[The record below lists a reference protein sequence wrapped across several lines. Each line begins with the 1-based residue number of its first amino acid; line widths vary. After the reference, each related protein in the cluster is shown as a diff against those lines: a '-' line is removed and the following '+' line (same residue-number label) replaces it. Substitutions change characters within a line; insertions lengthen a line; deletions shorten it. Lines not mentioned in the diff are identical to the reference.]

1 MFFRKFF
8 KSEPAKKPV
17 RKTVARKSA
26 NSQRTEQTRKHRQK
40 FAVEDL
46 RVGMFVVE
54 LDIPWEQSTFMF
66 QGLELKTTED
76 IMSVQKQCKFVYVD
90 YNEFSLRKEN
100 KQNGLPANPNQNADA
115 LVSVQD
121 EYSSAQQVNNL
132 ASATV
137 TNLFEEIRLG
147 AEIDGGKVKQAVSG
161 CVDSIMRNQDASVW
175 LTRIQAKD
183 EGTAQH
189 SLNVAALSIVMA
201 KAMNM
206 NTRELEDIGVCA
218 MLHDVGKTS
227 VPEQLLIKREPLT
240 ADEQDEMRKHT
251 RYGRDILVST
261 KSVMSGAADVAHAHH
276 ERPDGKGYPRGL
288 TDEKIPLYAKIV
300 AIAEAYD
307 VITTKQPYRE
317 AKSPSEALQELY
329 AQRGKQF
336 DEDLVLNFIDA
347 VGVFPPGSIV
357 EFSHGGIGI
366 VLSNT
371 SDKLKPRIIMILD
384 ENQEPIEQ
392 HVIDLSMSDC
402 DASGKVY
409 QIKTTLPDG
418 SYGINVED
426 FQRAGLRLG
435 A

>member
-1 MFFRKFF
+1 M
-8 KSEPAKKPV
+8 A
-17 RKTVARKSA
+17 
-26 NSQRTEQTRKHRQK
+26 
-40 FAVEDL
+40 DL

-66 QGLELKTTED
+66 QGLELKTTAD
-76 IMSVQKQCKFVYVD
+76 ILEVQKQCKFVFVD
-90 YNEFSLRKEN
+90 YNEFSLRKDN
-100 KQNGLPANPNQNADA
+100 KQNGLPANPNLNADS

-121 EYSSAQQVNNL
+121 EYSSAQQVNKL

-137 TNLFEEIRLG
+137 TNLFQEIRLG
-147 AEIDGGKVKQAVSG
+147 AEIDGSKVKQAVSG

-201 KAMNM
+201 KAMNL

-227 VPEQLLIKREPLT
+227 VPEQLLNKREPLT
-240 ADEQDEMRKHT
+240 QDELEEMRKHT

-307 VITTKQPYRE
+307 VITTKQPYRD

-336 DEDLVLNFIDA
+336 DEDLVLSFIDA

-357 EFSHGGIGI
+357 EFTQGDIGI

-392 HVIDLSMSDC
+392 HVIDLSVSDH
-402 DASGKVY
+402 DAKGKVY

>member
-1 MFFRKFF
+1 MFFKKLF
-8 KSEPAKKPV
+8 KSEPV
-17 RKTVARKSA
+17 RKPQKKSA
-26 NSQRTEQTRKHRQK
+26 TRKGGSTQRTEQTRKYRQK

-46 RVGMFVVE
+46 RIGMFVVE

-66 QGLELKTTED
+66 QGLELKSADD
-76 IMSVQKQCKFVYVD
+76 ILSLQRQCKFVYVD
-90 YNEFSLRKEN
+90 YNEFSLKQEN
-100 KQNGLPANPNQNADA
+100 KSTGLPANPNSQVGV
-115 LVSVQD
+115 LVSVQE
-121 EYSSAQQVNNL
+121 EYSSAQQVNKL
-132 ASATV
+132 ASETV

-161 CVDSIMRNQDASVW
+161 CVDSIVRNPDASVW

-201 KAMNM
+201 KSLNM
-206 NTRELEDIGVCA
+206 TTRELEDVGVCA

-227 VPEQLLIKREPLT
+227 LPEQLLTKKEPLT
-240 ADEQDEMRKHT
+240 PDEQQEVKKHT

-261 KSVMSGAADVAHAHH
+261 QSVMSGAADVAHAHH

-288 TDEKIPLYAKIV
+288 TDEKIPLFAKIV

-317 AKSPSEALQELY
+317 ARSPSEALQELY

-336 DEDLVLNFIDA
+336 DEDLVLKFIDS
-347 VGVFPPGSIV
+347 VGVFPPGSII
-357 EFSHGGIGI
+357 EFAKGEIGI
-366 VLSNT
+366 VLSST
-371 SDKLKPRIIMILD
+371 GDKLKPRVIMILD
-384 ENQEPIEQ
+384 SEKEPLEQ
-392 HVIDLSMSDC
+392 HVVDLSRSEC
-402 DASGKVY
+402 DRDGNLY
-409 QIKTTLPDG
+409 QIKTTLSDG

-435 A
+435 E